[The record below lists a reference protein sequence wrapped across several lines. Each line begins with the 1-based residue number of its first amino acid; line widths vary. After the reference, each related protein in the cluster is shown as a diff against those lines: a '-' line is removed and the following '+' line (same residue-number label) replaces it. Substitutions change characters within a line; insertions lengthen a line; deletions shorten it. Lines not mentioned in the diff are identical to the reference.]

1 MTNSSKVIIIMGV
14 SGSGKS
20 TLGKLVA
27 DKLDYQFMDA
37 DDYHPQENIQ
47 KMASGMALNDED
59 RRGWLV
65 RLNNKIRNTIPEG
78 LVLACSAL
86 KESYRSILC
95 KDIDQEFAWIYLDG
109 TFEEI
114 LNRLKKRKEH
124 FMPPTLL
131 KSQFDTLEIPEYAIS
146 VDIKNSPEKIAE
158 KILHK
163 LKEAP

>member
-1 MTNSSKVIIIMGV
+1 MGV

-20 TLGKLVA
+20 TIGKLVA
-27 DKLDYQFMDA
+27 DKLDLQFMDA
-37 DDYHPQENIQ
+37 DDYHPPENIQ
-47 KMASGMALNDED
+47 KMASGLALNDED
-59 RRGWLV
+59 RKGWLV
-65 RLNNKIRNTIPEG
+65 RLNKLIKDAVPEG

-86 KESYRSILC
+86 KESYRGILS
-95 KDIDQEFAWIYLDG
+95 KEIDLELAWIYLDG

-114 LNRLKKRKEH
+114 LNRLKNRKEH

-131 KSQFDTLEIPEYAIS
+131 KSQFDTLEIPDYGIR
-146 VDIKNSPEKIAE
+146 VDIKKSPEKIAE